1 MAPEFRS
8 LFNMHVHAV
17 GNGTSSAAGAEGTVA
32 KELEEAKKKLRACF
46 SVKSFPSFYT
56 DEIVD
61 CWANANVSGTHPDLA
76 NQWEIPPPALHKR
89 LNRFV
94 LGSTTRGAEGN
105 VCQTTPLATG
115 VAAPQDVTSISLE
128 MPCALW
134 PLRRESRTPPT

>member
-1 MAPEFRS
+1 
-8 LFNMHVHAV
+8 MHVHAV

-115 VAAPQDVTSISLE
+115 RTIYTSVPFANLVPEYPSSHDFACNTCTYWGVSL
-128 MPCALW
+128 CSL
-134 PLRRESRTPPT
+134 